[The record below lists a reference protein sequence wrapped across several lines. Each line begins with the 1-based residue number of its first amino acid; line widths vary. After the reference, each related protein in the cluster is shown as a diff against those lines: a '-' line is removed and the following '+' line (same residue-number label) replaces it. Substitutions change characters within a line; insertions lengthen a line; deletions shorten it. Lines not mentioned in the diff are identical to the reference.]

1 MRGSA
6 LICAVDSQAT
16 DDRERDANQTYVEVL
31 TTNPTDEMTDSTD
44 ARMPQTQFSYII
56 RSIAE
61 WLLESHIQR
70 QHKRPGNP
78 QILRKHAI
86 VHVFKVSGD
95 PSALYYAAASVCCV
109 EEQKSLHFIYSNEEC
124 RERLLLLF
132 LDAVPS
138 AQGDC
143 ERKALEAIRDR
154 QKDVVVLG
162 TAIFHLTFS
171 LGSSARLKDLLDT
184 GRKRNSP
191 PTGERD
197 GVRQVVHGLACL
209 WYVQDDRLGRQRSVF
224 TSTSLAAGLLLDC
237 LGFKTPIF
245 YEESRS
251 LTYLLDSI
259 SSAEPDSW
267 NQLALLALVCNT
279 RGGRTMCDRIDAGFR
294 RIQIAYI
301 T

>member
-1 MRGSA
+1 M
-6 LICAVDSQAT
+6 CAVDSQAT
-16 DDRERDANQTYVEVL
+16 GDREHEANQTFVEVI
-31 TTNPTDEMTDSTD
+31 TTNQVDEMTDGTG

-61 WLLESHIQR
+61 WLVESQIQR

-78 QILRKHAI
+78 QTLRKHAI
-86 VHVFKVSGD
+86 VHVFRVSGD
-95 PSALYYAAASVCCV
+95 PEALYYAAASVCCV

-138 AQGDC
+138 AQGEY
-143 ERKALEAIRDR
+143 ERKALDVIADR
-154 QKDVVVLG
+154 QKDIVVLG

-171 LGSSARLKDLLDT
+171 LGTSARLSEILDT
-184 GRKRNSP
+184 GRKRTSP
-191 PTGERD
+191 PTAERD
-197 GVRQVVHGLACL
+197 SIRQVVHGLACL
-209 WYVQDDRLGRQRSVF
+209 WYVRDDRLGQQRSVF
-224 TSTSLAAGLLLDC
+224 TSTSLAAGLLLGC
-237 LGFKTPIF
+237 LGFNTPIF